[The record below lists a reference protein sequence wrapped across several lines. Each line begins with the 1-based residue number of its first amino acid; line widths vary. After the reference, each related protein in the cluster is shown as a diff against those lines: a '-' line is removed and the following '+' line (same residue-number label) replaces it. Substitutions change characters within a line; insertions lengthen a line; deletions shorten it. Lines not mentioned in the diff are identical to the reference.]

1 MSDHSNCNHNH
12 DHGHAHHHDH
22 SNLKG
27 KNLIITIIL
36 NVIITVTQIITGV
49 ISGSLALLSDAMH
62 NFSDVLALVV
72 TKIADNISKRLPNY
86 NQTFGYKRSK
96 IVAALFNSSIL
107 VIIGLYLIYEAIMR
121 FFNPQPITSDWVIYM
136 AILSIVLN
144 FASVVLLKDD
154 AHDDM
159 NIKSAYLHLL
169 SDVMTSIAVLVGGLA
184 MKYLQWYW
192 LDPVI
197 TIMIAFYLIYMSYS
211 LVFES
216 IEILMQSTPK
226 NIDLEKLKN
235 DIESFDEIQN
245 AHHMH
250 VWKLDDKTIHVET
263 HVDFK
268 KDISLSFASQVC
280 AKIEVLLKKNH
291 NISHLTIQPE
301 FDICEEKNLIKKS
314 A

>member
-1 MSDHSNCNHNH
+1 MSKHTHCNHE
-12 DHGHAHHHDH
+12 HGHGHHHDH
-22 SNLKG
+22 GDLKG
-27 KNLIITIIL
+27 KNLIITIVL
-36 NVIITVTQIITGV
+36 NVIITVAQIIAGV

-72 TKIADNISKRLPNY
+72 TKVADNISKKLPNY

-96 IVAALFNSSIL
+96 IVAALFNSSVL

-121 FFNPQPITSDWVIYM
+121 FFNPQPVVSDWVIYM
-136 AILSIVLN
+136 AILSIILN
-144 FASVVLLKDD
+144 FASVVLLKND

-169 SDVMTSIAVLVGGLA
+169 SDVMTSIAVLIGGLA

-192 LDPVI
+192 LDPII
-197 TIMIAFYLIYMSYS
+197 TIMIAVYLIYMSYS

-226 NIDLEKLKN
+226 NIDIEKLKQ
-235 DIESFDEIQN
+235 DIESFEEVQN

-250 VWKLDDKTIHVET
+250 VWKLDDKDVHVET

-268 KDISLSFASQVC
+268 EDVSLSFASKVC
-280 AKIEVLLKKNH
+280 AKIEALLKQNH
-291 NISHLTIQPE
+291 KISHLTIQPE
-301 FDICEEKNLIKKS
+301 FGSCEQKDLIKKHK
-314 A
+314 

>member
-12 DHGHAHHHDH
+12 DHGHTHHHDH
-22 SNLKG
+22 GDLKG
-27 KNLIITIIL
+27 KNLIITIVL
-36 NVIITVTQIITGV
+36 NVIITVAQIIAGV

-72 TKIADNISKRLPNY
+72 TKIADNISKKVPNY

-169 SDVMTSIAVLVGGLA
+169 SDVMTSIAVLVGGIA

-197 TIMIAFYLIYMSYS
+197 TIMIAIYLIYMSYS

-216 IEILMQSTPK
+216 IEIFMQSTPK
-226 NIDLEKLKN
+226 NIDLEKLKK

-245 AHHMH
+245 THHMH
-250 VWKLDDKTIHVET
+250 VWKLDDKDIHVET

-268 KDISLSFASQVC
+268 EDVTLSFASQIC
-280 AKIEVLLKKNH
+280 QKIETLLKQNH

-301 FDICEEKNLIKKS
+301 FGSCKQKDLIKK
-314 A
+314 